1 MVDVDKVDKMR
12 FIALLGCL
20 AGAVLMNACTV
31 IESRDTCPVYLKIYS
46 DDVASSRADALL
58 YVKDGSG
65 QLFRGWVPIAE
76 LENGLDFYEWT
87 KSHDESGKAV
97 AGSGIT
103 ARKGLITVSVISGVK
118 RKEGDDYDVPSV
130 IRYRNCQAD
139 SLYAFSRQ
147 FSLEEEEFVIRD
159 AMRKNFSTVTMTVS
173 GSRPGYSLALASRWT
188 GIEVESLQPREREDS
203 YSLSELMKEDG
214 VYEYRISRQ
223 GIDET
228 KGDMDSVN
236 DDDLVLLAYI
246 DSEDEGMT
254 VAKLSQTISI
264 TRLLKEKGYD
274 FFRALDE
281 DMEDVSINADLTQG
295 IITISVGDFEVVSMG
310 VVII

>member
-1 MVDVDKVDKMR
+1 MR
-12 FIALLGCL
+12 FITLFGCL
-20 AGAVLMNACTV
+20 VGAALMSSCTV

-46 DDVASSRADALL
+46 DEVASSRADALL

-76 LENGLDFYEWT
+76 LESGLDFYEWT
-87 KSHDESGKAV
+87 KSHDESGLFV

-103 ARKGLITVSVISGVK
+103 ARKGMVTVSVISGVR
-118 RKEGDDYDVPSV
+118 RKEDDDYDVPSV

-139 SLYAFSRQ
+139 SLYAYSRQ
-147 FSLEEEEFVIRD
+147 FNLEDEEFVIHD
-159 AMRKNFSTVTMTVS
+159 AMKKNFSTVTMTVS

-188 GIEVESLQPREREDS
+188 GIEVESLLPREREDS

-223 GIDET
+223 GIDST
-228 KGDMDSVN
+228 KGNVDSVN

-246 DSEDEGMT
+246 DSEEEGMT
-254 VAKLSQTISI
+254 VAKPSQTISI
-264 TRLLKEKGYD
+264 TRCLKEKGYD
-274 FFRALDE
+274 FFRSLDE
-281 DMEDVSINADLTQG
+281 DMEDIAINADLTQG